1 MVLCMVGHEIEGKK
15 ATATPRKKKVKVTKI
30 VTPRK
35 VRVNNFRGNV
45 TVTEVID
52 DDNAEFNTDSYVSF
66 IVSID
71 TKTPAQSQ
79 RKSTLKGG
87 SKVKF
92 YNPNTYDKTNL
103 ANEVKEQLGD
113 NFETFSGAVHLRV
126 NIYRKIPNN
135 ERNIIE
141 KGDYYT
147 KRPDIDNLQKFIF
160 DSLDGLFYDDD
171 SQVCNVQAC
180 KQYDDHDHV
189 EIVIATL
196 KKPKVVMDDDNDS
209 IATDEAFSVVGKFIE
224 NRRAAA
230 MEFDR

>member
-1 MVLCMVGHEIEGKK
+1 MVGHEIEGKK

-126 NIYRKIPNN
+126 NIY
-135 ERNIIE
+135 
-141 KGDYYT
+141 
-147 KRPDIDNLQKFIF
+147 LFI
-160 DSLDGLFYDDD
+160 Y
-171 SQVCNVQAC
+171 CC
-180 KQYDDHDHV
+180 QY
-189 EIVIATL
+189 
-196 KKPKVVMDDDNDS
+196 
-209 IATDEAFSVVGKFIE
+209 FIY
-224 NRRAAA
+224 
-230 MEFDR
+230 